1 RWFKDTVCKGM
12 VDYDILTDSA
22 SKVPAGCNG
31 VTFLPY
37 LTGGYGD
44 LSNATGA
51 FLNLTPDTDGGAMWR
66 AVLEAI
72 GYDYMGVT
80 DRYRAAGIPLDR
92 ITITEGGSTNVL
104 WNQIKADMLG
114 ATAVTM
120 RNHGGAMT
128 TNCIMAAHAAGDI
141 PDMMGALRAAAEPD
155 RTYVPD
161 PGNRA
166 VYRSQ
171 HAGRM
176 KVLEGMKGVF
186 GTLSTM
192 SVR

>member
-44 LSNATGA
+44 LAGASGA

-66 AVLEAI
+66 SVLEAI

-80 DRYRAAGIPLDR
+80 DRYRSAGIPLDR

-114 ATAVTM
+114 CTAATM

-128 TNCIMAAHAAGDI
+128 TNCIMAAYAAGDI
-141 PDMMGALRAAAEPD
+141 PDMMDALKGAAEPD
-155 RTYVPD
+155 RTYIPD
-161 PGNRA
+161 PGNTA
-166 VYRSQ
+166 SYRSQ
-171 HAGRM
+171 YEGRQ

-186 GTLSTM
+186 PTLNSM
-192 SVR
+192 GVR